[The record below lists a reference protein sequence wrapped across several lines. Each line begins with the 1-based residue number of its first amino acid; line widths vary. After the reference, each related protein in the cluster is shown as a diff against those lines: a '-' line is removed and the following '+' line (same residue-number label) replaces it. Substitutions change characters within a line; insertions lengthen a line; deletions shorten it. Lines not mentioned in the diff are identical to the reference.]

1 MARGRP
7 GKRHLSD
14 ESRAVDHKSLPPSSV
29 RRSHGMQRWEQVMT
43 ISNETAEV
51 REFEYNL
58 LVTPEFAPLA
68 EFAGFGAYEAVAV
81 QETGKVISGFIG
93 NIAEALSE
101 YLMERPESAPLMSG
115 SDQPVNPLLIRE
127 WLDRTISGPF
137 DGELSAFLR
146 EVSHVEGKGA
156 TFPGVQVPLPPQLI
170 LALTAWIQ
178 GKIIEAVGKTC
189 DVATVS
195 AAGGAWMNQFMLQ
208 LGIILEPTL
217 VQPDGPLGRHEAA
230 EFHPYAEF
238 AGFGAK
244 EALILRKTGPL
255 LEPAAGGVITLAYDY
270 LLSRP
275 ESAGYF
281 QDASHLTQRKM
292 TLKTWWSRSTT
303 KPKDGDFH
311 AYMSKVADAHV
322 KGGGTHPH
330 VVIPPDLTI
339 ALMGWV
345 EMRVMTALNTIAPGA
360 DGEYVFG
367 MTPEPAAAAAMGQA
381 WMRMLT
387 LQLGILLKPY
397 LESPAAPAVA

>member
-1 MARGRP
+1 
-7 GKRHLSD
+7 
-14 ESRAVDHKSLPPSSV
+14 
-29 RRSHGMQRWEQVMT
+29 
-43 ISNETAEV
+43 
-51 REFEYNL
+51 
-58 LVTPEFAPLA
+58 
-68 EFAGFGAYEAVAV
+68 AVAV
-81 QETGKVISGFIG
+81 QETGRVISGFTDD
-93 NIAEALSE
+93 IAEAISE
-101 YLMERPESAPLMSG
+101 YLMACSESAPLMSG
-115 SDQPVNPLLIRE
+115 SDPPVNPLLIKE
-127 WLDRTISGPF
+127 WLGRTISGPF
-137 DGELSAFLR
+137 DGELSTFLR
-146 EVSHVEGKGA
+146 EVSHVEGKGV

-178 GKIIEAVGKTC
+178 GKIIEILGETC
-189 DVATVS
+189 DIATVS

-208 LGIILEPTL
+208 LGIILEPSL
-217 VQPDGPLGRHEAA
+217 AEPDAPLGRHQAA

-244 EALILRKTGPL
+244 EAYILRKTGPL

-292 TLKTWWSRSTT
+292 TLKTWWSRSAT
-303 KPKDGDFH
+303 KPMDGDFH
-311 AYMSKVADAHV
+311 AYMSRVADAHV

-345 EMRVMTALNTIAPGA
+345 EMRVMTALNTIAPTV

-367 MTPEPAAAAAMGQA
+367 MAPEPAAAAAMGQA

-397 LESPAAPAVA
+397 L

>member
-1 MARGRP
+1 
-7 GKRHLSD
+7 
-14 ESRAVDHKSLPPSSV
+14 
-29 RRSHGMQRWEQVMT
+29 MT
-43 ISNETAEV
+43 ISRETTGT
-51 REFEYNL
+51 RDFEYDR

-81 QETGKVISGFIG
+81 QETGKAISAFTDDIAEEISG
-93 NIAEALSE
+93 
-101 YLMERPESAPLMSG
+101 YLMARPESAPLMSG
-115 SDQPVNPLLIRE
+115 SDSPVNPLLIKE

-146 EVSHVEGKGA
+146 EASKAGGKGV
-156 TFPGVQVPLPPQLI
+156 TFPGVQVPLPPQMI

-178 GKIIEAVGKTC
+178 GQILKAMGETC
-189 DVATVS
+189 DTAAVS
-195 AAGGAWMNQFMLQ
+195 AAGAAWMNQFMLQ
-208 LGIILEPTL
+208 LGIILEPIL
-217 VQPDGPLGRHEAA
+217 AEPDAPLGHHETA

-244 EALILRKTGPL
+244 ETSILRKTGPL
-255 LEPAAGGVITLAYDY
+255 LGPAAGGVVTLAYDY

-292 TLKTWWSRSTT
+292 TLKGWWSRSTT
-303 KPKDGDFH
+303 KPMDGDFH
-311 AYMSKVADAHV
+311 AYMSRVADAHV
-322 KGGGTHPH
+322 KGGGTHPQ
-330 VVIPPDLTI
+330 VVIPADLTI

-345 EMRVMTALNTIAPGA
+345 EMRVMTALNTVAPGP

-367 MTPEPAAAAAMGQA
+367 KIPEPAEAAEVGQA

-397 LESPAAPAVA
+397 LAAPLVPAVA

>member
-1 MARGRP
+1 
-7 GKRHLSD
+7 
-14 ESRAVDHKSLPPSSV
+14 
-29 RRSHGMQRWEQVMT
+29 MT
-43 ISNETAEV
+43 ISNETADFREV
-51 REFEYNL
+51 NQYDL

-81 QETGKVISGFIG
+81 QETGKAISGLTDKF
-93 NIAEALSE
+93 AEEISG
-101 YLMERPESAPLMSG
+101 YLMTRPESAPLIAG
-115 SDQPVNPLLIRE
+115 SDPPISPLVIKE
-127 WLDRTISGPF
+127 WLDRTIAGPF

-146 EVSHVEGKGA
+146 EVSQVGGKGV

-170 LALTAWIQ
+170 LALTGWIQ
-178 GKIIEAVGKTC
+178 GQILKALGETC
-189 DVATVS
+189 DVANVS

-217 VQPDGPLGRHEAA
+217 AQPNAPLGSHEAA

-244 EALILRKTGPL
+244 ETSILRKTGPL
-255 LEPAAGGVITLAYDY
+255 LGPAAGGVVTLAYDY

-292 TLKTWWSRSTT
+292 TLKTWWSRSTM
-303 KPKDGDFH
+303 KPMDGDFH

-330 VVIPPDLTI
+330 VVIPADLTT

-345 EMRVMTALNTIAPGA
+345 EMRVMTALNTIAPRA

-367 MTPEPAAAAAMGQA
+367 KIPEPAAAAEVGQA

-397 LESPAAPAVA
+397 LASPAEPAVA